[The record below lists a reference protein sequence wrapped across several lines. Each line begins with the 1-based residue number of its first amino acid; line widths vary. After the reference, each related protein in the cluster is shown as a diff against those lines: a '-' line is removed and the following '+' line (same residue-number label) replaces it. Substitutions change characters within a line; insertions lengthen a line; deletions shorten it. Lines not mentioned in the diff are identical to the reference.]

1 MSVLKITEEQKQ
13 FLLDLYNKPT
23 SEVKTTEFPKVIK
36 EEAGINI
43 PYNLIGEFY
52 QKAFNLDIKARKRKN
67 SSLVFE
73 IDGKTITLN
82 SIDDEEPV
90 EVVVEQE
97 PVEYQPHIKEPSKF
111 EF

>member
-1 MSVLKITEEQKQ
+1 MSVLKITEGQKQ

-23 SEVKTTEFPKVIK
+23 SEVKTTEFPKIIK
-36 EEAGINI
+36 EETGINI

-82 SIDDEEPV
+82 SIDEEEPV
-90 EVVVEQE
+90 EVVVEE
-97 PVEYQPHIKEPSKF
+97 PVEYQPHVKEPSKF